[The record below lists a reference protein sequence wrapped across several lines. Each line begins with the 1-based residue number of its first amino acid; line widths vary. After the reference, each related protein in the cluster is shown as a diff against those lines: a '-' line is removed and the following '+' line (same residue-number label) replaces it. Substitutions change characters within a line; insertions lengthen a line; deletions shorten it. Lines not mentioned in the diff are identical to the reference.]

1 MRNRRV
7 TSYCVAWSS
16 SKKKSARIAR
26 ELHDQ
31 MGQQLTALK
40 LGLESLDTRPNDG
53 LPPSERLRQML
64 VLTRQIGHDMHRI
77 AWELGPAALEELD
90 LPTALSSYAEEWS
103 KHAGVPV
110 QCQCTGPWEGRLPRQ
125 VETTLYRVVQE
136 ALTNV
141 VKHAQARRLS
151 LILNRLADEALVII
165 EDDGVGFDVESGTEP
180 TRTVRR
186 LGLTGM
192 KQRVQAVGGVFQIES
207 SQGGGTTIFV
217 RVPA

>member
-1 MRNRRV
+1 M
-7 TSYCVAWSS
+7 
-16 SKKKSARIAR
+16 
-26 ELHDQ
+26 
-31 MGQQLTALK
+31 
-40 LGLESLDTRPNDG
+40 
-53 LPPSERLRQML
+53 
-64 VLTRQIGHDMHRI
+64 
-77 AWELGPAALEELD
+77 
-90 LPTALSSYAEEWS
+90 
-103 KHAGVPV
+103 
-110 QCQCTGPWEGRLPRQ
+110 
-125 VETTLYRVVQE
+125 VQE

-217 RVPA
+217 RFLPDTTARGDLMNKLRIVLADDHAVVREGLKALFRCAARSRRGR